1 MNEKQLLQRV
11 NSKRNGCRGQRL
23 GAFIFGLIPLGIAV
37 ALCVKKGPEL
47 EYLLLLIPA
56 LPFLYLAF
64 FAEDQ
69 TVESWFD
76 TFSVFQGW

>member
-1 MNEKQLLQRV
+1 MNEKQLLERV

-23 GAFIFGLIPLGIAV
+23 GAFMFGLVFPGIAV
-37 ALCVKKGPEL
+37 LLCLKVGPEL

-56 LPFLYLAF
+56 LPFLYLAL

-69 TVESWFD
+69 TVDSWFD
-76 TFSVFQGW
+76 TFSLFQGW